1 MTTEEKLDA
10 LIDAVSCFTNVMMT
24 TMQGVAVIVRAN
36 NESSDEQTYEID
48 GKKMTLTEYQN
59 MITKMQ
65 LDAQYEEA
73 KLRKQESEVQASRL
87 NALEKQAEEEQEN
100 E

>member
-1 MTTEEKLDA
+1 
-10 LIDAVSCFTNVMMT
+10 
-24 TMQGVAVIVRAN
+24 
-36 NESSDEQTYEID
+36 
-48 GKKMTLTEYQN
+48 MTLTEYQN

-87 NALEKQAEEEQEN
+87 TALEKQAEEEQEN
-100 E
+100 V